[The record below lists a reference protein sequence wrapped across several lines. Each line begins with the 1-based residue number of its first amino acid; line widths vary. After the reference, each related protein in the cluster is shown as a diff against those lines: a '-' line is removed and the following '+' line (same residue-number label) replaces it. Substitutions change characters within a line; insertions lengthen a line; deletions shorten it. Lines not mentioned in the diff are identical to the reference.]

1 MDEDTKPVEEM
12 SENTGDTS
20 SKGLSRRDALKAGA
34 VTAGAM
40 AFYGAMGP
48 GVAGAATA
56 PWVQTDYQNFARLVK
71 AAWSTP
77 SLRTQYAANPTQ
89 VLAQFGITL
98 PAGTPP
104 PTIPAKPATSL
115 GYSTTGSKAF
125 RTKVHSSFE
134 SWDLQV
140 TNVGTAI
147 AISSLACIAC
157 PVSSFS
163 SLSNG

>member
-1 MDEDTKPVEEM
+1 M

-48 GVAGAATA
+48 GVAGAAGTASA
-56 PWVQTDYQNFARLVK
+56 PWVQADYGNFARLVK
-71 AAWSTP
+71 AAWGNP
-77 SLRTQYAANPTQ
+77 SLRTEYANDPTA
-89 VLAQFGITL
+89 VLARFGITL

-104 PTIPAKPATSL
+104 PTIPAKPASSL
-115 GYSTTGSKAF
+115 GLSTTGSKAF
-125 RTKVHSSFE
+125 RTKAVSSFE
-134 SWDLQV
+134 SYDLHI
-140 TNVGTAI
+140 TNVGTAV
-147 AISSLACIAC
+147 AISSLACLAC
-157 PVSSFS
+157 PFSCFS